1 MPANVATREQFN
13 ALDSRFS
20 YHPEF
25 AQNVFI
31 NNANAVDYLRGDA
44 MDDNEKLIKKLEKR
58 WAGEQA
64 AIEAQAKAAFA
75 VSREKGL
82 AVLHRF
88 NVEKMDEAQGAV
100 QAQLDRLTPHK
111 IVIMADAIDP
121 KSDQTVKIALLSCD
135 DLDATKINRDKTSAG
150 VSRESIGNGK
160 ILSQETAKPVALETA
175 DVDGDGKLDM
185 VMSFAQKDLAKNM
198 MAGAVYD
205 TYLYTQEGRERVT
218 AFDTVRIKGQT
229 NKKYS
234 SKERGHDR

>member
-13 ALDSRFS
+13 ARDSRFS

-44 MDDNEKLIKKLEKR
+44 MDDNEELIKKLEKR

-88 NVEKMDEAQGAV
+88 NEEKMDEAQGAV

-121 KSDQTVKIALLSCD
+121 KSDQTVKIALLCCD
-135 DLDATKINRDKTSAG
+135 DLDATKINRDKTW
-150 VSRESIGNGK
+150 
-160 ILSQETAKPVALETA
+160 
-175 DVDGDGKLDM
+175 
-185 VMSFAQKDLAKNM
+185 
-198 MAGAVYD
+198 AGAVYD

-218 AFDTVRIKGQT
+218 AFDNVRIKGQT

>member
-31 NNANAVDYLRGDA
+31 NNANAVDYL
-44 MDDNEKLIKKLEKR
+44 
-58 WAGEQA
+58 
-64 AIEAQAKAAFA
+64 
-75 VSREKGL
+75 
-82 AVLHRF
+82 H
-88 NVEKMDEAQGAV
+88 
-100 QAQLDRLTPHK
+100 
-111 IVIMADAIDP
+111 
-121 KSDQTVKIALLSCD
+121 
-135 DLDATKINRDKTSAG
+135 
-150 VSRESIGNGK
+150 
-160 ILSQETAKPVALETA
+160 
-175 DVDGDGKLDM
+175 GDGKLDM

-218 AFDTVRIKGQT
+218 AFDNVRIKGQT

-234 SKERGHDR
+234 SKERGHDH

>member
-1 MPANVATREQFN
+1 M
-13 ALDSRFS
+13 
-20 YHPEF
+20 
-25 AQNVFI
+25 
-31 NNANAVDYLRGDA
+31 
-44 MDDNEKLIKKLEKR
+44 
-58 WAGEQA
+58 
-64 AIEAQAKAAFA
+64 
-75 VSREKGL
+75 SREKGL